1 MTQHLPDPTYDPAF
15 YENIPS
21 KRVLA
26 WLIDIA
32 LITAVTLVI
41 GLMTLTA
48 LLWIWPITYFMISFL
63 YRSLTIA
70 GGSATL
76 GMRIMAIELRN
87 SAGQRLS
94 PGEAM
99 GHTLLYLLSWTFAIV
114 QLISIVLM
122 ATGAR
127 HQGLHDLVMGTVAI
141 NRPR

>member
-48 LLWIWPITYFMISFL
+48 LLWIWPITYFITSFL